1 MYTESFNKLYYI
13 SDKKQ
18 MHPTQCECAMIAKIA
33 KLLKLKTNFLQNRI
47 F

>member
-1 MYTESFNKLYYI
+1 MERFNKLYYI
-13 SDKKQ
+13 SDKKNASYAES
-18 MHPTQCECAMIAKIA
+18 ECAMIAKIA